1 MKRLKRVLA
10 SQELGISKET
20 QFSVDDV
27 LQLLLSI
34 EELKKSNISLGLS
47 ADNNVEFIVGEYTY
61 SIPTA

>member
-1 MKRLKRVLA
+1 MIRLKRISA

-20 QFSVDDV
+20 KFSADDV

-34 EELKKSNISLGLS
+34 EELKRCSISLGLS
-47 ADNNVEFIVGEYTY
+47 EDKNVEFVVGEYAY